1 MIELINL
8 SKVYPSKSGGFAALG
23 NVNLKID
30 DGDVFGIIGLSGA
43 GKSTLV
49 RCINLLEKPTSG
61 SVIIDGEDLTKAS
74 NARLRA
80 VRRKVSMIF
89 QQFNLLQQRSVLKN
103 VELAGEIGEDTKKKR
118 RQTEKKGTPTENA
131 RRLNF
136 LKRWG
141 SAINS
146 THTPRNFPADNSKG

>member
-103 VELAGEIGEDTKKKR
+103 VE
-118 RQTEKKGTPTENA
+118 GTPTENA